1 MTSRSI
7 LGLMYTMQGLQKLG
21 EDPVPVLARHGIDLE
36 ALDPNARIDRT
47 QELRLYTEVAEHLR
61 DPAAGLHVGRFM
73 GFAGYGPLTMLL
85 MTCNDTLHAIE
96 EGIRYQALTYL
107 YCTLSY
113 QRGEQDSTLSLAPP
127 PLDPRVLRFRV
138 DTEMSGTFKLIND
151 LQATLGTGIRPD
163 RVDIPYARPDDVGVY
178 EAHYGCTVRFGR
190 DQARFWVRNELLD
203 IRFPTADPVAH
214 AVYRRQCDQQLQSY
228 QSELEGLGQQV
239 GRYLELFNERFPD
252 AAEVARFFG
261 LSERAMRRRLGEEGE
276 SFRDLLGGVRYAK
289 ARDLLRTTDL
299 NVETIAERLG
309 YSEPAAFIHAFQ
321 RWSATTPMAYRNS
334 RGTPER

>member
-7 LGLMYTMQGLQKLG
+7 LGLMYTMQGLRQLG
-21 EDPVPVLARHGIDLE
+21 EDPAPVLARHGLE
-36 ALDPNARIDRT
+36 LDALDPTARIDRT

-107 YCTLSY
+107 YSTLSF
-113 QRGEQDSTLSLAPP
+113 QRGEQESTLTLSPP

-151 LQATLGTGIRPD
+151 LQATFGAAVRPD
-163 RVDIPYARPDDVGVY
+163 RVDIPYPRPESVSAY

-190 DQARFWVRNELLD
+190 EHARFWVRNDLLD
-203 IRFPTADPVAH
+203 LRFPTADPVAH

-228 QSELEGLGQQV
+228 QSELEGLTQQV
-239 GRYLELFNERFPD
+239 GRYLELFSERFPD
-252 AAEVARFFG
+252 AAEVARFFS
-261 LSERAMRRRLGEEGE
+261 LTERGMRRRLSEEGS
-276 SFRDLLGGVRYAK
+276 SFRDLLGSVRYAK
-289 ARDLLRTTDL
+289 ARDLLRTTEL

-321 RWSATTPMAYRNS
+321 RWSSQTPLAYRNARS
-334 RGTPER
+334 SD